1 MSPKCVVLTM
11 DSQKEK
17 SQEKSQQE
25 KSQPKRAL
33 IVDAHVISY
42 LGDYMIHLKESLK
55 NAISYRKQSQ
65 SSQSNT

>member
-1 MSPKCVVLTM
+1 M
-11 DSQKEK
+11 DSQKK
-17 SQEKSQQE
+17 SSQQPQEKQQPQPHQ
-25 KSQPKRAL
+25 QPKRAL

-65 SSQSNT
+65 SSQSKT

>member
-11 DSQKEK
+11 DSHEQ
-17 SQEKSQQE
+17 QEKSQE

-65 SSQSNT
+65 SSQSKT

>member
-1 MSPKCVVLTM
+1 MLPKGLVPTM
-11 DSQKEK
+11 DSQK
-17 SQEKSQQE
+17 QQSQQQQ
-25 KSQPKRAL
+25 QPKRAL

-65 SSQSNT
+65 SSQSKT

>member
-11 DSQKEK
+11 DSHEQ
-17 SQEKSQQE
+17 QEKSQQE

-55 NAISYRKQSQ
+55 NIISYRKQSQ
-65 SSQSNT
+65 SSQSKT